1 MYTLARYPQGPMD
14 WHELKRIMYSWPEI
28 MGKITDPWALA
39 FSANI
44 WELHSDPKW
53 LPTLKQS
60 HIIRALYR
68 EHNDSNEKPELVE
81 K

>member
-14 WHELKRIMYSWPEI
+14 RHELWRIMYSWPEI
-28 MGKITDPWALA
+28 MGTITDPWALA

-44 WELHSDPKW
+44 WEFHDDPKW

-68 EHNDSNEKPELVE
+68 EHSDGDGEPELVE